1 MWRPPLPNI
10 YTSGMPLELLD
21 SEGASMDPKDEVDVG
36 NRGQLEVAVKAAGPP
51 PPGKRPLTDSQRDTL
66 EETLRSLLPD
76 RYDLF

>member
-21 SEGASMDPKDEVDVG
+21 SEGASMDPKDEVDTSS
-36 NRGQLEVAVKAAGPP
+36 RGQQDAAAKTAGPP
-51 PPGKRPLTDSQRDTL
+51 PPGKRALTDTQRDTL

-76 RYDLF
+76 RFIY